1 MFKIN
6 NIFILIII
14 NNIFLIKSENK
25 DIVALKFKIY
35 YPCSNN
41 SLNNN
46 YSFNTDDYY
55 ERIHLSKLYLEI
67 GVGDQHNFET
77 NTNQSLNIIIDLKE
91 NIFSTTYLYFEKY
104 ITENND
110 LLCHY
115 NTSKSETFYEYS
127 KYYKLINFKYL
138 VSYAKEFFQIYTD
151 ISLSKY
157 KIQQLNFVNTINHN
171 ISNICGNIGLGY
183 TRKESIDYNF
193 IAQLHSKFNLTDY
206 SFLFNYS
213 SSNFDEGTFIFGNM
227 PHVYL
232 PNKYN
237 INNLIY
243 LYSINMI
250 EPILNLY
257 EIKIERK
264 GYIIDSKD
272 LKYKLKINPDIEGFE
287 FPESVIN
294 DLEDIFFGKYYGPK
308 ICHKEVTN
316 KIYSVIYCDGEDQKF
331 GQEDINSFPNMTL
344 YLDESTNFSI
354 SFKGD
359 DLFYFKNNKYFFKII
374 ENALENNI
382 ILGRTLFKKY
392 LTIFN
397 QDKKQIY
404 FYTNNYH
411 NDINPKDNNKKDK
424 IDDLNNSNKTFKII
438 IIASIICA
446 LIFFAL
452 GIYFGKHLFKNRN
465 KKAYELNDGYDYSSA
480 QDAKDDLIVN

>member
-1 MFKIN
+1 MFN
-6 NIFILIII
+6 LYNIFILIII
-14 NNIFLIKSENK
+14 NNIFLIQSENK

-232 PNKYN
+232 PDRYN
-237 INNLIY
+237 IKNLIY
-243 LYSINMI
+243 L
-250 EPILNLY
+250 
-257 EIKIERK
+257 
-264 GYIIDSKD
+264 
-272 LKYKLKINPDIEGFE
+272 
-287 FPESVIN
+287 
-294 DLEDIFFGKYYGPK
+294 
-308 ICHKEVTN
+308 
-316 KIYSVIYCDGEDQKF
+316 
-331 GQEDINSFPNMTL
+331 
-344 YLDESTNFSI
+344 
-354 SFKGD
+354 
-359 DLFYFKNNKYFFKII
+359 
-374 ENALENNI
+374 
-382 ILGRTLFKKY
+382 
-392 LTIFN
+392 
-397 QDKKQIY
+397 
-404 FYTNNYH
+404 
-411 NDINPKDNNKKDK
+411 
-424 IDDLNNSNKTFKII
+424 
-438 IIASIICA
+438 
-446 LIFFAL
+446 
-452 GIYFGKHLFKNRN
+452 
-465 KKAYELNDGYDYSSA
+465 
-480 QDAKDDLIVN
+480 